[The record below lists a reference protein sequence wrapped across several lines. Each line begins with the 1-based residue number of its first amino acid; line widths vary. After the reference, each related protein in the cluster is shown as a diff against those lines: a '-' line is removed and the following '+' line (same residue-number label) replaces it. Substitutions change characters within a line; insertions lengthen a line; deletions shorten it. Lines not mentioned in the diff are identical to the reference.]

1 MPDWHHGSDTLRVP
15 HLASRNRDAGMPCP
29 RCGAPVKVR
38 EIAARHSERPDEL
51 EAWIVTS
58 RFCTAGCILLSAD
71 LDLEPPDD

>member
-1 MPDWHHGSDTLRVP
+1 MP
-15 HLASRNRDAGMPCP
+15 HLVSRNRDAGTPCP

-51 EAWIVTS
+51 DAWIVAS

-71 LDLEPPDD
+71 LEPPEDGAE